1 MNEVSIKL
9 AEQAGLYSVDNK
21 NQYDSTDMSS
31 SLLEKYTDLIIRE
44 CMDAVRTVDKTHGVT
59 TYDITVIENT
69 KQKCENS
76 IRKRFGYIVN

>member
-9 AEQAGLYSVDNK
+9 AEQAGLYGVDNK
-21 NQYDSTDMSS
+21 HQYDSTDISN

>member
-21 NQYDSTDMSS
+21 NQYDSIDISN

-44 CMDAVRTVDKTHGVT
+44 CIDAIQTTNAHGIT
-59 TYDITVIENT
+59 TYDISLTEGT
-69 KQKCENS
+69 KEKCIKN
-76 IRKRFGYIVN
+76 IKRKFGYIVN